1 MSDSDEIVPNPP
13 DEETARRNA
22 RIIRRRRIERS
33 PHLKARHQAMK
44 IKTSKSALKKVLEIC
59 DPALTM
65 SDCPPEVVDQLV
77 DILGLQDIEWPSEID
92 RKHIVLEIVDNKLM
106 RRLF

>member
-1 MSDSDEIVPNPP
+1 MADSDEIVPNPP

-44 IKTSKSALKKVLEIC
+44 TKTSKSALKKVLEIY
-59 DPALTM
+59 DPGLTTR
-65 SDCPPEVVDQLV
+65 DCPPEVVDQLM
-77 DILGLQDIEWPSEID
+77 DIWGLQDIEWPSDID
-92 RKHIVLEIVDNKLM
+92 RKDIVLEMVYN
-106 RRLF
+106 R